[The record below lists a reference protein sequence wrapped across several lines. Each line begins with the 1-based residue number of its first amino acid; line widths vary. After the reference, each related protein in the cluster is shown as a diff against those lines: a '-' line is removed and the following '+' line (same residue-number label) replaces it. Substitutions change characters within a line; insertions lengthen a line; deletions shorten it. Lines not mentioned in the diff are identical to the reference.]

1 MRLGLDVN
9 VQKLEADKMRKGKNE
24 AKEDLDGL
32 KTDYK
37 KLRLSMKTARLGKTS
52 KQWPDL
58 LESQNE
64 KVRL

>member
-52 KQWPDL
+52 KQWPQ
-58 LESQNE
+58 EIKEENI
-64 KVRL
+64 KVDQ